1 MSDAVGSI
9 PASLLEA
16 MLAVQGELP
25 TMPKDRTVKVK
36 TRTGG
41 EYSYSY
47 TPLDT
52 IVEKVGPLLTKN
64 GLVWT
69 TKPSWHESLGPTLKY
84 KLAHAPSKE
93 FEEGEMPLMLAEK
106 DAQGMGSAIT
116 YMRRYALCAVLNIV
130 ADMDDDGQR
139 SVAGHSPQQ
148 DAGLA
153 SPQAKKFLRTLITQ
167 NRMDELTVRR
177 LFESVEYAVPADVK
191 VNDAIN
197 GLSREQCS
205 RLIDFIKDGAVPT
218 GESDVPNENPPAH
231 EPTADDQ
238 FAPPELG
245 DVFHHE
251 DGSTR

>member
-1 MSDAVGSI
+1 MPDA

-25 TMPKDRTVKVK
+25 TMPKDRTVNVK
-36 TRTGG
+36 TKSGA
-41 EYSYSY
+41 EYTYTY

-52 IVEKVGPLLTKN
+52 IIEKIGPLLHKN

-69 TKPSWHESLGPTLKY
+69 TKPSWHENLGPTLKY

-139 SVAGHSPQQ
+139 SVAGHSQKR
-148 DAGLA
+148 DDGLA
-153 SPQAKKFLRTLITQ
+153 SPQAKKFLRSLITQ
-167 NRMDELTVRR
+167 NRLDEQTVRR
-177 LFESVEYAVPADVK
+177 LFESVEHVVPAGVR

-218 GESDVPNENPPAH
+218 GESDVPSGDVPAH
-231 EPTADDQ
+231 EPAGDASDVP
-238 FAPPELG
+238 FAPEN
-245 DVFHHE
+245 E
-251 DGSTR
+251 AS